1 MSVHEALRR
10 LAAGPTDDPEVHET
24 LRAAGL
30 LRLASG
36 TGPTWVLNDR
46 GLAELERARGGEE
59 QGAVLRYR

>member
-10 LAAGPTDDPEVHET
+10 LAET
-24 LRAAGL
+24 LRAAGM

-36 TGPTWVLNDR
+36 TGPTRVLNDR

-59 QGAVLRYR
+59 QGAVLRCR